1 MRNETRRERYIN
13 KLSIAKKLPIEVCT
27 INFQCE
33 ENVAFVLRAAAC
45 FGARAI
51 NVIGSLPSHKELV
64 ARSGT
69 LQDLI
74 QINQFANPSVF
85 IKHCKDNK
93 IKLISAELD
102 SEAIS
107 IHSFNFKEV
116 LNDYNAVCVVVGHET
131 MGVPVEIL
139 QNSSKVFID
148 MPGIGFCLN
157 TSQTANVFLY
167 EMAKQIAYA

>member
-1 MRNETRRERYIN
+1 MRNETRRERYTN
-13 KLSIAKKLPIEVCT
+13 KMSVAKKLPIQVCT

-45 FGARAI
+45 FGAEAI

-69 LQDLI
+69 LQDMI
-74 QINQFANPSVF
+74 QINQFSNPSQF
-85 IKHCKDNK
+85 IKHCKENK

-102 SEAIS
+102 DEAVS
-107 IHSFNFKEV
+107 IHGFDFKSV
-116 LNDYNAVCVVVGHET
+116 LNDFKAVCVVVGHET
-131 MGVPVEIL
+131 LGVPVEIL
-139 QNSSKVFID
+139 NNSSKVFID

-167 EMAKQIAYA
+167 EASRQLMYA